1 MCLKREKHFHK
12 QNLKNNPSSFGL
24 QRLNKKSKNIFKW
37 YFINFKIFLYEFK
50 CYKLKCMALEMG
62 FKQFH

>member
-50 CYKLKCMALEMG
+50 CY
-62 FKQFH
+62 